1 MGGHGQQL
9 REAAAA
15 SECPAGARAWPPV
28 PGSVGPD
35 TGWGR
40 RAATIDT
47 HTGLQAM
54 ASPLGEEN
62 LDDVPIDDFK
72 GTTLR
77 LEPASGQPSRSVSP
91 SGDAA
96 PR

>member
-1 MGGHGQQL
+1 M
-9 REAAAA
+9 R
-15 SECPAGARAWPPV
+15 
-28 PGSVGPD
+28 VGVGRD
-35 TGWGR
+35 SGRGR
-40 RAATIDT
+40 RFARNN
-47 HTGLQAM
+47 TGAGLHAM